1 MKKRRSTGI
10 GGLDFLMDGG
20 FPTGESIVV
29 YGTPLTGVD
38 LMARQFWQPPDSVEE
53 GTYLIT
59 EGEPSEQMVDIR
71 KTPIEKILPLMK
83 GSRIVIDSLSGLILR
98 DGIDRVLE
106 FIRKDV
112 HAVLEKDANVMMIL
126 YSGVHPPLEEYL
138 VMRATDIFVELRE
151 NILGNEIERTFVI
164 HRIRGAAAPQR
175 VTPFLISEKGLE
187 LSTTTRV
194 V

>member
-20 FPTGESIVV
+20 FPAGESIVV

-38 LMARQFWQPPDSVEE
+38 LMARQFWKPLDSQEE
-53 GTYLIT
+53 GSYLML
-59 EGEPSEQMVDIR
+59 EGEPGEGMIDAR
-71 KTPIEKILPLMK
+71 KIPLGELGRYMK
-83 GSRIVIDSLSGLILR
+83 GQRIVIDSLSRIILKE
-98 DGIDRVLE
+98 GIDRVIE
-106 FIRKDV
+106 FIKNDV
-112 HAVLEKDANVMMIL
+112 RAILEKDGNVMMVL
-126 YSGVHPPLEEYL
+126 YSNVHPPMEEYL
-138 VMRATDIFVELRE
+138 IMRATDIFVELRE

-164 HRIRGAAAPQR
+164 HRIKGAATPQR

>member
-20 FPTGESIVV
+20 FPSGESIVV

-38 LMARQFWQPPDSVEE
+38 LMARQFWQPPDIQEAGS
-53 GTYLIT
+53 YLML
-59 EGEPSEQMVDIR
+59 EGEPIEGMIDAR
-71 KTPIEKILPLMK
+71 KIPLEELSRHMK
-83 GSRIVIDSLSGLILR
+83 GQRIVIDSLSRFIVKE
-98 DGIDRVLE
+98 GIERVLE
-106 FIRKDV
+106 FVKNDV
-112 HAVLEKDANVMMIL
+112 RSILENDANVMMVL
-126 YSGVHPPLEEYL
+126 YSNVHPPMEEYL
-138 VMRATDIFVELRE
+138 IMRATDIFVELRE

-164 HRIRGAAAPQR
+164 HRIKGAAAPQR
-175 VTPFLISEKGLE
+175 VTPFLISERGLE